1 MDPKCSRSSG
11 RLAARGQIKR
21 PINFIPRSR
30 TRKKRG
36 TIQSISKTTNSTIPI
51 PPASIP
57 YIPCPVPEKS
67 LNHLS
72 VFNVSFTDNI
82 STQEGESNYVDR
94 SSEARVG
101 DIVIYFSGV
110 AWDFTTAEWAIIVSI
125 KTSVDFDDDPEW
137 SIFLSSH
144 TTLVS
149 AHHNIALYRQDDENV
164 LQELTAGEVV
174 SMERLVMVDGDMK
187 RGTYY
192 SPTDCMSD
200 IFIRREEKLNHDL
213 AVGGLLDPTSG
224 DRVSLCMKAS
234 SVDEDK
240 ILGVNMSRILKQ
252 MKINLYQLDAVRRQ
266 KVAVKEE
273 SRLQEAEALVDVEAT
288 KVSVSSISNSVAH
301 LTRLQEVEDAPEVVD
316 AKNTVNANI
325 NSVNL
330 FNQLQAAGAPD
341 KSTVESG
348 KIL

>member
-1 MDPKCSRSSG
+1 MDPKYSRSSG
-11 RLAARGQIKR
+11 RLAAKGVKKR
-21 PINFIPRSR
+21 PVNFIPSSH
-30 TRKKRG
+30 TQKKRV
-36 TIQSISKTTNSTIPI
+36 TIHSISKSTNTTI
-51 PPASIP
+51 PPASTPSIP
-57 YIPCPVPEKS
+57 HPVPEQS

-72 VFNVSFTDNI
+72 VFNVSFADEI
-82 STQEGESNYVDR
+82 STQEGESNYADR

-101 DIVIYFSGV
+101 DIVIYFPGV
-110 AWDFTTAEWAIIVSI
+110 AWDFTTAAWATIVPI
-125 KTSVDFDDDPEW
+125 TTSFDFDDDPEW

-144 TTLVS
+144 TTLLS
-149 AHHNIALYRQDDENV
+149 AHHNIAVYCHDDKNV
-164 LQELTAGEVV
+164 LQELTASELV

-192 SPTDCMSD
+192 SPTDRMSD

-224 DRVSLCMKAS
+224 DRVSLGMKAS

-252 MKINLYQLDAVRRQ
+252 MKINLYQLDAIRRQ
-266 KVAVKEE
+266 KVAAKEE
-273 SRLQEAEALVDVEAT
+273 SRLQEAEALVDIEAT

-301 LTRLQEVEDAPEVVD
+301 LTRLQEVEDAPKVVD

-330 FNQLQAAGAPD
+330 SNQLQAAGAPD